1 MEFWALA
8 GAVSVVVLLLLVTTF
23 ARFLSCQRWCG
34 ILSGL
39 DSLAA
44 GFASLRPTSFLVL
57 CLSGSDPRSCV
68 IKQKLRKMWRS
79 QPDLLKEMLLEN

>member
-44 GFASLRPTSFLVL
+44 GFASLRPTWL
-57 CLSGSDPRSCV
+57 LSAVFVWS
-68 IKQKLRKMWRS
+68 
-79 QPDLLKEMLLEN
+79 